1 VLSLAAQ
8 FHFSLPWLL
17 ELAVYVLIYATL
29 AASLNLVTGFAG
41 MFSLGHHAFYA
52 VGAYAAGWVTSVW
65 GAVDP
70 GSAQGWLCFAV
81 SAVAAVAAASV
92 AGFVIGFPCLRL
104 RGDYLAVATLAF
116 GELVRIAIQ
125 NTDKDVL
132 GGSLGLYVPRV
143 VLDPTG
149 RVLLFR
155 GLFTAI
161 GALVLLGTLLAIRNL
176 VRSAHGRAI
185 LSVREDE
192 LASELLGVR
201 TAAYKIRVFVLGA
214 GLAGLAGWLYAHYN
228 GTIAPLEFDLM
239 VGVKILLIVVLGG
252 LGSLTGTVVAAA
264 VLVGAERLLQAGIFG
279 ETLKDWMQVEYALLL
294 ILLMLLR
301 PEGILGRRELSDLFR
316 RRRAPAKGTP

>member
-1 VLSLAAQ
+1 MFSLAAQ

-17 ELAVYVLIYATL
+17 ELLVYVLVYATL

-52 VGAYAAGWVTSVW
+52 VGAYAAGWTASVW

-70 GSAQGWLCFAV
+70 GSASGWLCFVA
-81 SAVAAVAAASV
+81 SAAAAVAAASI
-92 AGFVIGFPCLRL
+92 AGFAIGFPCLRL

-143 VLDPTG
+143 VMDPTG
-149 RVLLFR
+149 HVLLFR
-155 GLFTAI
+155 GVFVVV
-161 GALVLLGTLLAIRNL
+161 GALLLAGTLLTIRNL

-185 LSVREDE
+185 VSLREDE

-201 TAAYKIRVFVLGA
+201 TAAYKIRVFVLSA
-214 GLAGLAGWLYAHYN
+214 GFAGLAGWLYAHYN

-301 PEGILGRRELSDLFR
+301 PEGLLGRRELSDLFR
-316 RRRAPAKGTP
+316 RRRAPAKEAP

>member
-1 VLSLAAQ
+1 VLSLAATFQ
-8 FHFSLPWLL
+8 FSIPWLC
-17 ELAVYVLIYATL
+17 ELLVYVLIYATL
-29 AASLNLVTGFAG
+29 AASLNLVTGYAG

-70 GSAQGWLCFAV
+70 GSAGGLLCFAV
-81 SAVAAVAAASV
+81 SAVAAVVLAAG
-92 AGFVIGFPCLRL
+92 AGFLIGFPCLRL

-143 VLDPTG
+143 VMDPTG
-149 RVLLFR
+149 RVPTFRALFV
-155 GLFTAI
+155 GIGIVVLTAT
-161 GALVLLGTLLAIRNL
+161 LVTIRNL

-185 LSVREDE
+185 VSLREDE
-192 LASELLGVR
+192 VASELLGVR
-201 TAAYKIRVFVLGA
+201 TSRYKIRAFVLGA
-214 GLAGLAGWLYAHYN
+214 GFAGLAGWLYAHYN

-239 VGVKILLIVVLGG
+239 VGVKVLLVVVLGG

-264 VLVGAERLLQAGIFG
+264 VLVGAERLLQTGLFG
-279 ETLKDWMQVEYALLL
+279 ETLKDWMQVEYALVL

-301 PEGILGRRELSDLFR
+301 PEGILGRREVSDLFR